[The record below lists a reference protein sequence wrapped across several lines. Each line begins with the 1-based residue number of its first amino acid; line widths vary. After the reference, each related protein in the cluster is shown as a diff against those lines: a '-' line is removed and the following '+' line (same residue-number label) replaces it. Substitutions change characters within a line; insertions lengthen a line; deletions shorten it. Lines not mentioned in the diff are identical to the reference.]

1 MEANDGFLDET
12 STIERHIAQPVAG
25 RTPTQLKQLMHA
37 FIRETYLDEYEIPH
51 LQRGT
56 FLAAAPYHY
65 RKRESQAPSEG
76 NKQPSIATRPDL
88 AADHAVLVNE
98 KEHKWLT
105 LEREDEETGNFFTR
119 LKSYPRSTYLVIVCC
134 SLGAIVQ
141 GFDETAVNAAQVFYS
156 LAFRD
161 TSQGKTIAELPV
173 LLGLVNSA
181 PYLMSAI
188 SCL

>member
-1 MEANDGFLDET
+1 MADMKMEANNGILRDT
-12 STIERHIAQPVAG
+12 SSIERHIAQPVAG

-37 FIRETYLDEYEIPH
+37 FLRETHLDEHEIPH

-65 RKRESQAPSEG
+65 RERPSQAPSES
-76 NKQPSIATRPDL
+76 NEQRSIAPRPDL
-88 AADHAVLVNE
+88 ADDHAVLVSE

-119 LKSYPRSTYLVIVCC
+119 LKSYPRTTYLVIVCC

-141 GFDETAVNAAQVFYS
+141 GFDETAVNGGSFQIS
-156 LAFRD
+156 LSHDHKHADEIDSAGVLWPSLFRHR
-161 TSQGKTIAELPV
+161 TA
-173 LLGLVNSA
+173 
-181 PYLMSAI
+181 
-188 SCL
+188 